1 MRGMV
6 ALLVACC
13 VAVVSAALMGWLAH
27 GLNPVWAQLAL
38 LLGAVAGWAAW
49 RRTGPFEPAPR
60 PKGWAEWGVL
70 VFFALFALRLF
81 CWVAFYRDDEI
92 ACLTPNN
99 LGDLSLHLT
108 FIRYLANGVPF
119 WPENPIHAGHALQY
133 PVGVDLFN
141 ALLVMSGVDI
151 LRGLVWAGLVG
162 SVLTAM
168 ALWRWGGA
176 FAVAGF
182 LFNGGFAAWRIIQT
196 GEFYEFQ
203 DAVAW
208 KSIPI
213 AMFVTQRGFLYA
225 LPVGLLLLWSWRNR
239 FLLQRRGLPAEIEL
253 LFYATLPLFHL
264 HTFLFLSG
272 MLAFWYLST
281 AWKNGAPRGSRGPIL
296 RLVLCAL
303 LPASWLVW
311 LLTEGFQSQSMIHFR
326 LGWMQRGHFFF
337 RFWGENFGVL
347 PLCVIALILWVARR
361 LERPR
366 PSDPAPAIVRME
378 AALVFPAVLWFA
390 LCCFVMFAAWEW
402 DNTKIMIW
410 SYLVILPPLWAM
422 LRQWR
427 RGWRVTTVI
436 LLFFSGFLTVCGGMR
451 GTGYR
456 VSTRSELDFLRKPL
470 RQIPMKATFACVPT
484 YNHPLLLLGRKV
496 VSGYEGHLISH
507 GFDISRSREALRSLL
522 LGRPGWQDRA
532 RELGAEYLFWGTLE
546 QREYGTWPP
555 AATREPVLRTPRGDV
570 YRLLDE

>member
-6 ALLVACC
+6 ALLAACC
-13 VAVVSAALMGWLAH
+13 VAVVSATGIGWYAQ
-27 GLNPVWAQLAL
+27 GLDRGGAWLAL
-38 LLGAVAGWAAW
+38 LLGVIGGGIAW
-49 RRTGPFEPAPR
+49 WRTGPFAPAPR
-60 PKGWAEWGVL
+60 PRGWVEWGL
-70 VFFALFALRLF
+70 IAFFALFALRLF
-81 CWVAFYRDDEI
+81 SWVAFYRDDEL

-108 FIRYLANGVPF
+108 FIQYLANGAPF
-119 WPENPIHAGHALQY
+119 WPENPIHAGHGLQY
-133 PVGVDLFN
+133 PFGVDLFN
-141 ALLVMSGVDI
+141 ALLALVGVDVI
-151 LRGLVWAGLVG
+151 RGLVWAGLVG
-162 SVLTAM
+162 SALTLA

-239 FLLQRRGLPAEIEL
+239 FLLRQRGLPPGVEL

-272 MLAFWYLST
+272 MLGLWYLST
-281 AWKNGAPRGSRGPIL
+281 AWKYGVPGQSRGPML

-303 LPASWLVW
+303 LPATWLVW
-311 LLTEGFQSQSMIHFR
+311 LLTEGFASQSMIHIR
-326 LGWMQRGHFFF
+326 AGWMQKGNLFL
-337 RFWGENFGVL
+337 FWGENFGVL
-347 PLCVIALILWVARR
+347 PLCVFALLLWIGRR
-361 LERPR
+361 LETPGL
-366 PSDPAPAIVRME
+366 PEEEQAAVRME
-378 AALVFPAVLWFA
+378 AALVFPALIWFA
-390 LCCFVMFAAWEW
+390 LTCFVMFAAWEW

-422 LRQWR
+422 LRRWR
-427 RGWRVTTVI
+427 PRWRVATVI

-451 GTGYR
+451 GTGFR
-456 VSTRSELDFLRKPL
+456 VIARSELDFLREPL
-470 RQIPMKATFACVPT
+470 REIPVEATFACVPT

-496 VSGYEGHLISH
+496 VAGYEGHLISH
-507 GFDISRSREALRSLL
+507 GFDISRSKRALESLL
-522 LGRPGWQDRA
+522 RGKPGWEERA

-546 QREYGTWPP
+546 QAEYGTWPP
-555 AATREPVLRTPRGDV
+555 GETRQPVLRTPRGDV
-570 YRLLDE
+570 YRLNGQ